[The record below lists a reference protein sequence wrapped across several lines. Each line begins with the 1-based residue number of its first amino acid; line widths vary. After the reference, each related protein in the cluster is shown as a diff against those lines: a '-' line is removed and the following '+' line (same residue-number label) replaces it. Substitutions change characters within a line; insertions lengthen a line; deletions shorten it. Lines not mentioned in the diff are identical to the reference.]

1 MANRIER
8 ERRIGLLLPVELER
22 LGKRV
27 TGMAGN
33 ISQHGIYVRTQ
44 EFVLPGEIVQLGVAL
59 PCGITVRV
67 MARAVHTLEAGAA
80 HSLGRLAGIGFHFIE
95 ENTPAFVAI
104 GEMIEDV
111 AGEVS
116 APQCDRPEGVRL
128 VVAEGDPR
136 MLDRMST
143 VLGEA
148 GYAVEAVANGL
159 EAFAICLDHAPEIV
173 IAAQDMAIMDGEALR
188 AQIEKEKL
196 DVDVLFVRKPFTDED
211 LCAQIAGKLTERR
224 NRPSLRASLREMSLA
239 TLLQFLDSGR
249 KTGAVVALRGDITIR
264 LRVRDGRIV
273 DVSGDGNPR
282 ENLLDLLDW
291 TDGIFEFHSGPVDED
306 TDEIGWST
314 SKLLLEHARTR
325 DELMEAPTAVRG
337 LAALHQ

>member
-1 MANRIER
+1 QPNRRNSGMATRVER

-33 ISQHGIYVRTQ
+33 ISQHGIYVRTDA
-44 EFVLPGEIVQLGVAL
+44 FVLPGEIVQLGVAL
-59 PCGITVRV
+59 PSGITARV

-143 VLGEA
+143 VL
-148 GYAVEAVANGL
+148 
-159 EAFAICLDHAPEIV
+159 
-173 IAAQDMAIMDGEALR
+173 
-188 AQIEKEKL
+188 
-196 DVDVLFVRKPFTDED
+196 
-211 LCAQIAGKLTERR
+211 
-224 NRPSLRASLREMSLA
+224 
-239 TLLQFLDSGR
+239 
-249 KTGAVVALRGDITIR
+249 
-264 LRVRDGRIV
+264 
-273 DVSGDGNPR
+273 
-282 ENLLDLLDW
+282 
-291 TDGIFEFHSGPVDED
+291 
-306 TDEIGWST
+306 
-314 SKLLLEHARTR
+314 
-325 DELMEAPTAVRG
+325 
-337 LAALHQ
+337 